1 MKPCFLGL
9 DIGTSG
15 TKAILVSPDG
25 VVVGSA
31 TGSYP
36 LHSPRPLWTEQDPAD
51 WWNAVV
57 AGIRT
62 LMEECEVT
70 PGEIAAVGLTGQM
83 HGLVALDQDGEVI
96 RPCIMWNDQRTHEQ
110 CAEITNSLGEDAL
123 IRITGKPLLP
133 SFTAS
138 KLAWVKTHEPHVF
151 RRIAKILLPKDY
163 IRYRLTGE
171 LLSEVS
177 DASGTS
183 LFDVA
188 RRTWSDEIIT
198 ALNIPRSWL
207 PDVSE
212 SPVISAHVSAQ
223 GSEQTGLLQGT
234 PVVGGAGDQAAEA
247 VGCGI
252 LSEGSVS
259 VAVGTSGVVFAATD
273 AYRFDPAGRVHA
285 YCHAVPDTWHLM
297 GVMLSAGGSLR
308 WYRDTFCLEEKRIA
322 AESGADVYDVLTS
335 AAADV
340 PPGSEGLIFLPYLTG
355 ERTPHADPYARAMFF
370 GMTLRHSKPHLTRSI
385 LEGVAYGLNDSLE
398 LMRRINVRFDA
409 VRVSGGGSRSELWRR
424 IMADVF
430 NTRVQTVNVSEGA
443 AFGAALLAGVGARIY
458 DSVADACARIVRT
471 KESHEPGEAVE
482 SYRQYYRVYRTLYS
496 SVAPLFRE
504 LHEIEQ
510 RNGDL

>member
-1 MKPCFLGL
+1 MNPCLLGI

-25 VVVGSA
+25 GIVGSV
-31 TGSYP
+31 TRTYP
-36 LHSPRPLWTEQDPAD
+36 LHNPKSLWSEQDPAD
-51 WWNAVV
+51 WWHAVV
-57 AGIRT
+57 ASVRT
-62 LMEECEVT
+62 LMEECRVT
-70 PGEIAAVGLTGQM
+70 PGAIMAVGLTGQM
-83 HGLVALDQDGEVI
+83 HGLVALDQEGEVL

-110 CAEITNSLGEDAL
+110 CAEITGLVGEDRL
-123 IRITGKPLLP
+123 IRITGKPVLP
-133 SFTAS
+133 SFTAP
-138 KLAWVKTHEPHVF
+138 KIAWVKTHEPHVYS
-151 RRIAKILLPKDY
+151 RIAKILLPKDY

-188 RRTWSDEIIT
+188 LRTWSDDI
-198 ALNIPRSWL
+198 LSVLDVPRNWL

-212 SPVISAHVSAQ
+212 SPVVSAHISEQ
-223 GSEQTGLLQGT
+223 GSKETGLLQGT

-273 AYRFDPAGRVHA
+273 SYRFDPAGCVHA
-285 YCHAVPDTWHLM
+285 YCHAVPGAWHLM

-308 WYRDTFCLEEKRIA
+308 WYRDTLCREEQKIA
-322 AESGADVYDVLTS
+322 EEAGVDVYDVLTS
-335 AAADV
+335 SAAGV

-355 ERTPHADPYARAMFF
+355 ERTPYADPYARATFF
-370 GMTLRHSKPHLTRSI
+370 GMTLRHSKAHMTRSV
-385 LEGVAYGLNDSLE
+385 LEGVAFGLNDSLD
-398 LMRRINVRFDA
+398 LMRRINIRFEA

-443 AFGAALLAGVGARIY
+443 AFGAALLAGVGAEIY
-458 DSVADACARIVRT
+458 KDVKDACARTVRIQ
-471 KESHEPGEAVE
+471 ESHEPGEAVE
-482 SYRQYYRVYRTLYS
+482 AYRRYYGVYRTLYPS
-496 SVAPLFRE
+496 IAPLFQV
-504 LHEIEQ
+504 LHEIGQ
-510 RNGDL
+510 GSAD